1 MKKILAFLCAA
12 SALLACNK
20 VNDNT
25 TSEEGNLDQKI
36 VSFNFSIKQDG
47 GDTKAKTGFESG
59 DKVLVFFEGVAE
71 KYVTLS
77 YNGLTWTAD
86 PSEQLYTSDFSGKN
100 MKLNAI
106 HFPSFVGE
114 VTVSYES
121 SSFSFKSG
129 DEYIYTYYMYASDVD
144 YEVSATE
151 ITATIEMYKPA
162 GFVQFFVPGTSAS
175 NAYRLVESH
184 LQPKAC
190 SSIAVDG
197 EISTDAKTAG
207 YAVKGYPASN
217 NSTEGTMFSCYV
229 TSTGEAT
236 SYNFSLVTYISE
248 AKPAALG
255 TQTLSGTKTIS
266 SGVILNLPAPSGT
279 WSTITPFVDLGYAGG
294 PLWATGNLKEDDGFI
309 ADPLTADYYYR
320 YGYTTPYNASDPN
333 YNGVENPL
341 ASAQDVAYVKSSGA
355 WHIPTQAQYEAFI
368 SNTTSSWVTG
378 WTTIGTTGCGRL
390 FESNAN
396 GISIFFATAGAY
408 HAGELK
414 YLDGNGMYGTS
425 TPNGEGQSKFLSFV
439 TDDIATGV
447 ADVGRS
453 RGLPIRPVKTNT
465 IEPINGTTGEGLLG
479 EWQ

>member
-12 SALLACNK
+12 SALIACNK

-77 YNGLTWTAD
+77 YDGLTWTAT

-129 DEYIYTYYMYASDVD
+129 DEYIYTYYMYAENVT

-175 NAYRLVESH
+175 NGYRLVESH

-279 WSTITPFVDLGYAGG
+279 WSIITPFVDLGYAGA
-294 PLWATGNLKEDDGFI
+294 PLWATGNLDKTNSMI
-309 ADPLTADYYYR
+309 VDPLQAGEYFM
-320 YGYTTPYNASDPN
+320 YGYTTPYNSDDPF
-333 YNGVENPL
+333 YTGMENPL
-341 ASAQDVAYVKSSGA
+341 PSDHDAAYMANNA
-355 WHIPTQAQYEAFI
+355 WHIPTDAQLRALI
-368 SNTTSSWVTG
+368 DPSNTANYWKVN
-378 WTTIGTTGCGRL
+378 WTELVGANKAGRL
-390 FESNAN
+390 ITSKVN
-396 GISIFFATAGAY
+396 GISLFLAAAGAY
-408 HAGELK
+408 VDSSLILTDMGF
-414 YLDGNGMYGTS
+414 YWSS
-425 TPNGEGQSKFLSFV
+425 TPFDSNYV
-439 TDDIATGV
+439 RDINFGYGSIGAQKDGHRRF
-447 ADVGRS
+447 GF
-453 RGLPIRPVKTNT
+453 PIRPVKDATVV
-465 IEPINGTTGEGLLG
+465 PASGTSGENLAAW
-479 EWQ
+479 E

>member
-25 TSEEGNLDQKI
+25 TPEEGNLDQKI
-36 VSFNFSIKQDG
+36 VSFKFSVKQDG
-47 GDTKAKTGFESG
+47 GDTKAKEGFEPG

-77 YNGLTWTAD
+77 YDGSTWTAT

-129 DEYIYTYYMYASDVD
+129 DEYIYTYYMYAENVT

-175 NAYRLVESH
+175 NGYRLVESH

-217 NSTEGTMFSCYV
+217 NSISGTMFSCYV
-229 TSTGEAT
+229 TSTGEST
-236 SYNFSLVTYISE
+236 SYSFSLVTYISE
-248 AKPAALG
+248 EKPAALG
-255 TQTLSGTKTIS
+255 TQTLSGTKNIN

-279 WSTITPFVDLGYAGG
+279 WSTITPFVDLGYAGA
-294 PLWATGNLKEDDGFI
+294 PLWATGNLDKTNSEI
-309 ADPLTADYYYR
+309 VDPLQAGEYFM
-320 YGYTTPYNASDPN
+320 YGYSTPYNGGNPF
-333 YNGVENPL
+333 YTGTENPL
-341 ASAQDVAYVKSSGA
+341 STDHDAAYKANNA
-355 WHIPTQAQYEAFI
+355 WRIPTIAQLEALI
-368 SNTTSSWVTG
+368 ASSNTTTDWKVN
-378 WTTIGTTGCGRL
+378 WTDLGGDKAGRL
-390 FESNAN
+390 ITSKVN
-396 GISIFFATAGAY
+396 GISLFLAATGAY
-408 HAGELK
+408 VDSSLILPNMGF
-414 YLDGNGMYGTS
+414 YWSS
-425 TPNGEGQSKFLSFV
+425 TPYND
-439 TDDIATGV
+439 TNAWDINFGYGGIGAHEDAHRRFGFPV
-447 ADVGRS
+447 
-453 RGLPIRPVKTNT
+453 RPVKDATVV
-465 IEPINGTTGEGLLG
+465 PASGTSGENLAA
-479 EWQ
+479 WD